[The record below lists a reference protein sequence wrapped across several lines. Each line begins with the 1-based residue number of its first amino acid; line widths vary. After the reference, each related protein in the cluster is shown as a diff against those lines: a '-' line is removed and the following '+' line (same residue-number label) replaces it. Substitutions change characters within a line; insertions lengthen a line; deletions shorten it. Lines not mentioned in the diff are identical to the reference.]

1 MHERQTRSYEIRAAE
16 KPLTLTGVAVV
27 FDRPADLGG
36 IKEVIAPD
44 ALRGLDLNDIVL
56 ITNHDNGQIPLARS
70 PRTLSLT
77 VTDTGLEMTAE
88 LPDTEQARA
97 VYAAVKRGDLSQ
109 MSFAFDIGNYT
120 FDEQTQ
126 TRTITQIS
134 KIYEISIVNFAAYTQ
149 TNVQARAGKENETLK
164 PFA

>member
-1 MHERQTRSYEIRAAE
+1 MNRTNEPQTRAYTVRAAE

-27 FDRPADLGG
+27 FNQPADIGSVH
-36 IKEVIAPD
+36 EVIAPD
-44 ALRGLDLNDIVL
+44 ALRGVDLNDIVL
-56 ITNHDNGQIPLARS
+56 ITNHDGAGLPLARS
-70 PRTLSLT
+70 PKTLSLN

-97 VYAAVKRGDLSQ
+97 VYEAVKRGDLKQ
-109 MSFAFDIGNYT
+109 MSFAFDIGEYT

-134 KIYEISIVNFAAYTQ
+134 KIYEISIVNYAAYTQ
-149 TNVQARAGKENETLK
+149 TNVSARNAQKGQQ
-164 PFA
+164 PM